1 MHILT
6 CLIEFVL
13 LNVIQFYFV
22 VTVFVCFV
30 SLSIMLIERVLCLV
44 CGYAGLC
51 FIEYDVYRKG
61 SLLCMRL
68 CRVVLH

>member
-1 MHILT
+1 MQG
-6 CLIEFVL
+6 C
-13 LNVIQFYFV
+13 
-22 VTVFVCFV
+22 V
-30 SLSIMLIERVLCLV
+30 SLSMMFIERVLCFV

-68 CRVVLH
+68 CRVVFH